1 MNDRFPTTRPS
12 LILAARAPEFRDEAL
27 AAIIDVYWKPVYKY
41 LRLKWARP
49 HEDAQDLTQ
58 DFFAGLMDRDLLS
71 RWEPVRASFRT
82 YLRLCL
88 DSHAANARSAEL
100 RRKRGGGAG
109 NFVSLD
115 FEAAERE
122 LQVAASS
129 ASSSPEEL
137 FHREWQRRL
146 FELGVGELKTVSERT
161 GRAVQW
167 EIFEAYDLARD
178 PAARPSYEAL
188 AARHGIAPATVTNYL
203 AWARREL
210 RRIVLDKLARTTGT
224 GAELRSEARG
234 LFSQ

>member
-100 RRKRGGGAG
+100 RMKRGGGAG

-129 ASSSPEEL
+129 SSSSPEEL

-146 FELGVGELKTVSERT
+146 FELGVSELK
-161 GRAVQW
+161 AVCKDTDRGLQW
-167 EIFEAYDLARD
+167 KIFEAYDLT
-178 PAARPSYEAL
+178 PEPGARPSYEEL
-188 AARHGIAPATVTNYL
+188 SARHGIAPTTVTNYL

-224 GAELRSEARG
+224 GAELRSEARD
-234 LFSQ
+234 LFSR